1 MQNTNLQ
8 FYLKTSLK
16 ILVSLTIIYLLVK
29 NMDWKKF
36 IIVIQQ
42 INVFYILFATLFFIC
57 SKWISAERFRSLLNI
72 HSRNYSYWDNLK
84 LYWKGMYY
92 NLLLPGG
99 ISGDAYKIKV
109 LNKEPGLSIP
119 TLIKLVMTDRISG
132 MFALFQLAGLLM
144 LLAPGFDSYSIWI
157 IIALVLSLV
166 LPVLLLPYVH
176 KSYSALKIKLVLF
189 SLLVQSCQLL
199 TAIFIIYAVSQ
210 ESHLL
215 AYLILFLASS
225 LAAMIPITIGGAG
238 ARELCFYYGAPLV
251 QASAEEAV
259 AIAFIFY
266 LISTFISLG
275 GIAMIFNTDQK
286 S

>member
-1 MQNTNLQ
+1 
-8 FYLKTSLK
+8 
-16 ILVSLTIIYLLVK
+16 
-29 NMDWKKF
+29 
-36 IIVIQQ
+36 
-42 INVFYILFATLFFIC
+42 
-57 SKWISAERFRSLLNI
+57 
-72 HSRNYSYWDNLK
+72 
-84 LYWKGMYY
+84 MYY

>member
-1 MQNTNLQ
+1 MFILDRSN
-8 FYLKTSLK
+8 LKTSLK
-16 ILVSLTIIYLLVK
+16 ILVSLAIVYLLVT
-29 NMDWKKF
+29 NIDWKKF
-36 IIVIQQ
+36 IMVIQQ
-42 INVFYILFATLFFIC
+42 INVYYLLIAALFFVC
-57 SKWISAERFRSLLNI
+57 SKWISAERFRSLLNT
-72 HSRNYSYWDNLK
+72 HVTKYSYWDNLK

-109 LNKEPGLSIP
+109 LNKELNLSIP
-119 TLIKLVMTDRISG
+119 ALIKLVMTDRLSG
-132 MFALFQLAGLLM
+132 MFALFQLGALL
-144 LLAPGFDSYSIWI
+144 LLLIPTFHNYFHWI
-157 IIALVLSLV
+157 IIILISSFLI
-166 LPVLLLPYVH
+166 PVWLLQYVQ
-176 KSYSALKIKLVLF
+176 KSYAELNIKLAIFSLMVQTCQLVSAL
-189 SLLVQSCQLL
+189 
-199 TAIFIIYAVSQ
+199 FIIFAVAQ
-210 ESHLL
+210 ESQLL

-275 GIAMIFNTDQK
+275 GISMIFDSKRK